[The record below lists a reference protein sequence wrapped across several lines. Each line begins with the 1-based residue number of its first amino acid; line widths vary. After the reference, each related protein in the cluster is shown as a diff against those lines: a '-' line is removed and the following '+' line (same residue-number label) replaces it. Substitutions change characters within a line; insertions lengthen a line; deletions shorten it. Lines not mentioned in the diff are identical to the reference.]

1 MKIQSLV
8 FALGLLLFGQPLLSQ
23 NIDFGLRLG
32 AGVSQLQ
39 VNNFD
44 ADATWEGIESGDLQL
59 SYHGGLYAKFKFG
72 AFFFQPELLYAQIQ
86 QEAKMK
92 SRTPGGP
99 SLTIPLEFQKI
110 EVPLLLGSQIGPV
123 RLMLGPT
130 LSLLIEDRSG
140 NFNDDL
146 RSGTI
151 GYQAGIGA
159 QIGNLSIDLRYDAQ
173 LSQTAEQLLVDRD
186 PYSANLSGH
195 QFMLCL
201 GFAIF

>member
-1 MKIQSLV
+1 MKIQSFV
-8 FALGLLLFGQPLLSQ
+8 FALGLLLFSQPLLSQ
-23 NIDFGLRLG
+23 TIDFGLRLG
-32 AGVSQLQ
+32 AGVSQLR

-44 ADATWEGIESGDLQL
+44 ADATWESIESGDLQL

-86 QEAKMK
+86 QEAQMN

-99 SLTIPLEFQKI
+99 SLSIPLDFQKI

-123 RLMLGPT
+123 RLMVGPT
-130 LSLLIEDRSG
+130 FSILISDRSG
-140 NFNDDL
+140 NFNEDL
-146 RSGTI
+146 KAATV
-151 GYQAGIGA
+151 GYQAGLGV
-159 QIGNLSIDLRYDAQ
+159 QLGNLSVDLRYDAQ
-173 LSQTAEQLLVDRD
+173 LSQTADQLLVDRSSYAAD
-186 PYSANLSGH
+186 LSGH